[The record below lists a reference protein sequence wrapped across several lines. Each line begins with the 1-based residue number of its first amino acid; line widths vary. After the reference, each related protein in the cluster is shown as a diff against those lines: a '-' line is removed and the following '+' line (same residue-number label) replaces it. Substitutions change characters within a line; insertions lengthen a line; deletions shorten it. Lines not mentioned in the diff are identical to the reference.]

1 MNGQQLA
8 GVATSVA
15 PKWTGSLG
23 ASYEA
28 TIGSNLNLGLS
39 VDSRYSGSYIASVAG
54 NPVSRQKRFMNLNAA
69 VRVATTDDHWEF
81 AVIGKN
87 LTNNYVINGEAD
99 SPSSGGA
106 ALSGIL
112 ADQRGYVG
120 APRTIQVQVTWR
132 N

>member
-1 MNGQQLA
+1 MISGQVVNFTVVVSNAGPLA
-8 GVATSVA
+8 ADGAVVSDT
-15 PKWTGSLG
+15 PGTGL
-23 ASYEA
+23 
-28 TIGSNLNLGLS
+28 
-39 VDSRYSGSYIASVAG
+39 DCPVAG
-54 NPVSRQKRFMNLNAA
+54 NPISRQKRYLNLNAA
-69 VRVATTDDHWEF
+69 VRVATADDHWEF

-120 APRTIQVQVTWR
+120 SPRTFQVQVTWR